1 MSRAVTLEGNA
12 ETRQFGLESRG
23 LRYWLRSYVLM
34 VKWEAL
40 SLRMLL
46 PIMVVIQFFVGAG
59 SIVGLGFFFEEVPPL
74 QALFISTGSSVVAL
88 LMLGFVMAP
97 QTISQRKMEGTY
109 EFIWTL
115 PVPRVTTVAAG
126 MTVWMLVA
134 IPGMIAALAIALV
147 RYDIDL
153 QASWLILPA
162 VLLTVA
168 MSTSLGNAFAH
179 GIPNPLLVNLMTQI
193 LIFVIIMY
201 SPINFPASRFPD
213 WLNAMHSVLPFEHAA
228 NVVRASLTEGI
239 VENVGKS
246 FAILAG
252 WTAASAAL
260 TAWILGRRR

>member
-1 MSRAVTLEGNA
+1 MSRAITLDHGADSSRFE
-12 ETRQFGLESRG
+12 LEARG
-23 LRYWLRSYVLM
+23 IRYWARSYWLM

-46 PIMVVIQFFVGAG
+46 PIMVVVQFFVGAG
-59 SIVGLGFFFEEVPPL
+59 SIVGLGFFFDEVPPL
-74 QALFISTGSSVVAL
+74 QALYISTGSSVVAL

-126 MTVWMLVA
+126 MTVWMVVA
-134 IPGMIAALAIALV
+134 IPGMIAALAIAML

-153 QASWLILPA
+153 QVSWLIVPA

-179 GIPNPLLVNLMTQI
+179 GIPNPLLVNLLTQI

-213 WLNAMHSVLPFEHAA
+213 WLNALHSVLPLEHAA
-228 NVVRASLTEGI
+228 NVVRAGLTDGI
-239 VENVGKS
+239 VNDVGKS

-252 WTAASAAL
+252 WTAASIAL